1 MRRVLARLPAVP
13 SAALAAALALLPPA
27 AAHAQPTL
35 TGSVAFVS
43 PYVFRGALFSNGYV
57 VQPTVELGYRG
68 AFVGGFASVDPDG
81 GTRGTTLAANEADL
95 YAGYGTTAGPLTLRA
110 VYTYYTFPIP
120 DGDEIELTP
129 TQEVALTA
137 RLAAAPFAPGLFVAY
152 DFDGDTD
159 DGDLKGLYAELSA
172 SQPFS
177 LGGQTLSLGLAAAA
191 DAGYLLDDGDIGLA
205 HVTASVSTDVPAG
218 SVTLSPLLAL
228 QVSTDPV
235 YRRSVARP
243 TVVYGGLVVK
253 F

>member
-1 MRRVLARLPAVP
+1 MRRPVARVSALPSVVLG
-13 SAALAAALALLPPA
+13 ALALLSAPT
-27 AAHAQPTL
+27 AHAQPTL

-81 GTRGTTLAANEADL
+81 GTRGTTLAANEIDA
-95 YAGYGTTAGPLTLRA
+95 YAGYATTAGPLALRA

-120 DGDEIELTP
+120 DGDEIELSP
-129 TQEVALTA
+129 TNEIAFTA
-137 RLAAAPFAPGLFVAY
+137 RLADAPLAPGLFVAY
-152 DFDGDTD
+152 DFDGDPD

-172 SQPFS
+172 SQPVA
-177 LGGQTLSLGLAAAA
+177 LGGQTLSVGLAAAA
-191 DAGYLLDDGDIGLA
+191 DAGYLLDDGEIGLA

-228 QVSTDPV
+228 QVSVDDV

-243 TVVYGGLVVK
+243 TVVYGGLIVK